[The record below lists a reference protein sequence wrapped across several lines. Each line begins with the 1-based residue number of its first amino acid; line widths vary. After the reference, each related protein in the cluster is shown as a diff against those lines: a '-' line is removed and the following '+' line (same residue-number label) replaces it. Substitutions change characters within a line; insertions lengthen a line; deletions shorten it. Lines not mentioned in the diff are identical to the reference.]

1 MQAQPKTSYRAA
13 KTLSLTFFLFVIAT
27 LLMATNLTLSS
38 ARQDKR
44 VFENAIPEHIPIKI
58 KIKKE
63 KEKSFEALANEK
75 WLSEFELEFTNTGD
89 KPIYFLYITMV
100 TDVKFGNSR
109 LVFPLTYGRAEL
121 GDIVTK
127 ARPDD
132 VPIKPGETF
141 VLEMGEVP
149 AWEKGVRENQWPQ
162 ATKFRA
168 ELQSIS
174 FGDGT
179 GYFGNQP
186 YPPADKHRSALLFS

>member
-1 MQAQPKTSYRAA
+1 MHDEPKTSYLAA

-38 ARQDKR
+38 ARQEKR
-44 VFENAIPEHIPIKI
+44 VFENAIPERIPIKI

-63 KEKSFEALANEK
+63 KEASFEALQNEK
-75 WLSEFELEFTNTGD
+75 WLSEFELELTNTGD

-100 TDVKFGNSR
+100 TDVKHGGQR

-141 VLEMGEVP
+141 VLKFGEVP
-149 AWEKGVRENQWPQ
+149 EWERGVRENRWPE

-168 ELQSIS
+168 ELQLIS

-179 GYFGNQP
+179 GYFGTQP
-186 YPPADKHRSALLFS
+186 YPPAEPQGQRKS